1 MVEGNLYLLKEDIEG
16 AKNNLEIISAA
27 LDESISNF
35 SNNLGDGLETT
46 FNIFDE
52 NLSEISKRLSGTI
65 LEMQDTVEELPSI
78 MSTMY
83 NELQSHT
90 LQLSEAL
97 EEANNLYL
105 ETQELIMNERGEIIS

>member
-1 MVEGNLYLLKEDIEG
+1 
-16 AKNNLEIISAA
+16 
-27 LDESISNF
+27 
-35 SNNLGDGLETT
+35 
-46 FNIFDE
+46 
-52 NLSEISKRLSGTI
+52 
-65 LEMQDTVEELPSI
+65 MQDTVEELPSI